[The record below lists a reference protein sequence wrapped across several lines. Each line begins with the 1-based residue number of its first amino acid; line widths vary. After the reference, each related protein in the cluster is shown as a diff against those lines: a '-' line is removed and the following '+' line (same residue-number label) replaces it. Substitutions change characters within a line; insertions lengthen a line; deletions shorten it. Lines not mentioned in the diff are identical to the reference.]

1 MIWTIIANFSAFVT
15 LISFILYIIGR
26 IWTINISKNI
36 ILETFKFE
44 KIKDDTTIEYI
55 NLAGKYGRVFSI
67 SSPEGIK
74 EIKVFKINLNQE
86 TFTAEGNISFSK
98 EKIIKN
104 LKNINPNKK
113 IYIRGQFNDL
123 CSNVYLEI
131 ERMDYIKTS
140 FIVADNGKNDEFEK
154 LNYNYTIPIKSW
166 IYYLCK

>member
-74 EIKVFKINLNQE
+74 EIKVFKINLNQ
-86 TFTAEGNISFSK
+86 F
-98 EKIIKN
+98 
-104 LKNINPNKK
+104 LK
-113 IYIRGQFNDL
+113 
-123 CSNVYLEI
+123 
-131 ERMDYIKTS
+131 
-140 FIVADNGKNDEFEK
+140 
-154 LNYNYTIPIKSW
+154 YT
-166 IYYLCK
+166 